1 MDQDGYTRVIET
13 FGHNG
18 RVGVL
23 VEFRVRDEFS
33 TRCQEFV
40 ALARD
45 IAVHIATENP
55 ASVEELMQQ
64 RFVKDQ
70 THSIRYLIAAASNVL
85 GEHIS
90 VTRFIRWDNEMKVED
105 GHEPPPAV
113 AAAMGRGA

>member
-23 VEFRVRDEFS
+23 VEFRIRDEFS
-33 TRCQEFV
+33 ARCQEFV

-45 IAVHIATENP
+45 ISVHIAAENP

-70 THSIRYLIAAASNVL
+70 THSIRYLIAAVSNAL
-85 GEHIS
+85 SERIS
-90 VTRFIRWDNEMKVED
+90 VTRFVRWDNEVKAED

-113 AAAMGRGA
+113 AAALGRDA